1 MLTRSPS
8 PALAVVM
15 VIGVA
20 ALPLDVDSLLFGSW
34 VLF

>member
-8 PALAVVM
+8 PALAA

-20 ALPLDVDSLLFGSW
+20 ALPLDVDWLFFGSW
-34 VLF
+34 ALF